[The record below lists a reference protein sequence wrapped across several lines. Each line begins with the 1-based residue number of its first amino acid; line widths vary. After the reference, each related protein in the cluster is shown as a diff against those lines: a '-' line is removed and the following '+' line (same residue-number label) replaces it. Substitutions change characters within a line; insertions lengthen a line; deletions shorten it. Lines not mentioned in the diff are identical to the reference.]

1 MSLQSILQSYSQ
13 DINSISSH
21 NSDVENEV
29 RNRKAETLEE
39 QFQHHLDAFNSGAQ
53 VLGTAAGAYHLG
65 RKAYNKYKARV
76 RGNQANVKEEPDT
89 KPDADKPSGEDGD
102 ASASTRADAAN
113 AGTDTSGANAEAN
126 TLSQR
131 ADEVQARFQ
140 ALKNKVQ
147 QGDAGTNP
155 QAAAESN
162 DGQQAAQ
169 EQAQDSQVQTNDA
182 ARVQSQAQ
190 SDTASQQASSASADA
205 PAGEENPFSL
215 KNFDPAEYSRQTG
228 SATTKTV
235 QGERQV
241 EFSRPDTTGQ
251 GNLGA
256 GEEDVLQQPRSIGT
270 TITRGAEQPSARV
283 QSLTQDSS
291 DLTGVGADVD
301 RGVTVAQDTV
311 NGVRSGVGNAV
322 KNVANKVAS
331 GAEKILPESGS
342 FLEGAGGAVL
352 DGALDAIPVV
362 GEIASI
368 GMALYSLFS
377 GDSHKPDPDAED
389 STKSAIGTA
398 STAIDPKAL
407 QQQAKGSIQ
416 AALV

>member
-13 DINSISSH
+13 DINSINAH
-21 NSDVENEV
+21 NTDVENEV

-53 VLGTAAGAYHLG
+53 ILGTAAGAYHVG
-65 RKAYNKYKARV
+65 RKAYNKYKQRV

-89 KPDADKPSGEDGD
+89 ETDASQPTGEEGD

-113 AGTDTSGANAEAN
+113 AGTDTSEESRG
-126 TLSQR
+126 
-131 ADEVQARFQ
+131 
-140 ALKNKVQ
+140 VQ

-155 QAAAESN
+155 QAASESS

-169 EQAQDSQVQTNDA
+169 EQAQDAQVQTNDA
-182 ARVQSQAQ
+182 ARAQAQAQ
-190 SDTASQQASSASADA
+190 SDSATQPASSADA

-228 SATTKTV
+228 SATTTTV
-235 QGERQV
+235 QGERPV
-241 EFSRPDTTGQ
+241 EFSRPDVTGE
-251 GNLGA
+251 G
-256 GEEDVLQQPRSIGT
+256 DILQQPRSVGT

-291 DLTGVGADVD
+291 DLTGVGSDID
-301 RGVTVAQDTV
+301 RGLTGVQDVV
-311 NGVRSGVGNAV
+311 NGVRSGVGNVV
-322 KNVANKVAS
+322 KNVANKVGQAAS
-331 GAEKILPESGS
+331 KILPESGS

-362 GEIASI
+362 GDLASI
-368 GMALYSLFS
+368 GLAIYSAIT
-377 GDSHKPDPDAED
+377 GDSHKTNPDEED
-389 STKSAIGTA
+389 NTKSAMGTA

>member
-13 DINSISSH
+13 DINSINSH
-21 NSDVENEV
+21 NNDVENEV

-53 VLGTAAGAYHLG
+53 ILGTASGAYHLG
-65 RKAYNKYKARV
+65 RKAYNKYKSRV
-76 RGNQANVKEEPDT
+76 NENKANSQPEPDT
-89 KPDADKPSGEDGD
+89 KPDASQPTGEDGS
-102 ASASTRADAAN
+102 ASGSTRADATN
-113 AGTDTSGANAEAN
+113 SGTDTSGE
-126 TLSQR
+126 SR
-131 ADEVQARFQ
+131 G
-140 ALKNKVQ
+140 VQ

-155 QAAAESN
+155 QAASESS
-162 DGQQAAQ
+162 DGQQVAQ
-169 EQAQDSQVQTNDA
+169 EQAQDAQVQTNDA
-182 ARVQSQAQ
+182 ARTQAQAQ
-190 SDTASQQASSASADA
+190 SDSATQQANSASADA

-215 KNFDPAEYSRQTG
+215 KSFDPAEYGRQTG
-228 SATTKTV
+228 STTTTSI

-241 EFSRPDTTGQ
+241 EFSRPDTVGE
-251 GNLGA
+251 GA
-256 GEEDVLQQPRSIGT
+256 EFGGDIQQPRSLGT

-291 DLTGVGADVD
+291 DLTGVGSDVD
-301 RGVTVAQDTV
+301 RGVTIAQDTV
-311 NGVRSGVGNAV
+311 NGVKSGVGNVV

-368 GMALYSLFS
+368 GMALYSLFT
-377 GDSHKPDPDAED
+377 GDSHKPDPDKED
-389 STKSAIGTA
+389 NTQSAIGTA

-407 QQQAKGSIQ
+407 EQKSMGSVQ

>member
-1 MSLQSILQSYSQ
+1 MSLQSILQGYSQ

-21 NSDVENEV
+21 NNDVENEV
-29 RNRKAETLEE
+29 RNRKAETIEE

-53 VLGTAAGAYHLG
+53 VLGTASGAYHLG
-65 RKAYNKYKARV
+65 RKAYNKYKDRV
-76 RGNQANVKEEPDT
+76 KGNKANSQPEPDT
-89 KPDADKPSGEDGD
+89 KPDASQPTGEDGS
-102 ASASTRADAAN
+102 ASGSTRADAAN
-113 AGTDTSGANAEAN
+113 AGTDTSGGNAEAN

-140 ALKNKVQ
+140 ALKNRVQ

-155 QAAAESN
+155 SAASDSS

-169 EQAQDSQVQTNDA
+169 AQAQDAQIQTNDA
-182 ARVQSQAQ
+182 ARVQAQAQ
-190 SDTASQQASSASADA
+190 SDSATQQANSASADA
-205 PAGEENPFSL
+205 PAGDENPFSL
-215 KNFDPAEYSRQTG
+215 KSFDPAEYGRQTG
-228 SATTKTV
+228 SATTSSV

-241 EFSRPDTTGQ
+241 EFSRPDT
-251 GNLGA
+251 LGEGA
-256 GEEDVLQQPRSIGT
+256 EFGGDIQQPRSIGT

-291 DLTGVGADVD
+291 DLTGVGSDVD
-301 RGVTVAQDTV
+301 RGITIAQDTV
-311 NGVRSGVGNAV
+311 NGVRSGVGNVV

-331 GAEKILPESGS
+331 GASKVLPESGS

-352 DGALDAIPVV
+352 DGALDAIPVA

-377 GDSHKPDPDAED
+377 GDSHKTDPDKED
-389 STKSAIGTA
+389 NTQSAIGNA

-407 QQQAKGSIQ
+407 KQQAQGSIQ